1 MFCSHCGH
9 DNPRDYRFCGMC
21 GAVMEKPS
29 PPPARPDVYPQPP
42 KPDAYPPPQPERPD
56 SPPPSKAPEFSAS
69 RSISGPSFLG
79 LDSPASAEGSYLLDD
94 EPGAG
99 RGRAVALLLIVAVVA
114 VGWWQ
119 VRKHGGMS
127 AVVASVRSMAGQHPA
142 AVGNTQGG
150 EGVPAD
156 RLNRSKAALQENA
169 TNDKASQSEDL
180 EVNDGKLVPKPGE
193 APAKSGTAD
202 AASQDSV
209 AASKDGQTKQQSQTS
224 GESSKTNSDEAAG
237 KKTSAD
243 DEESSS
249 SGSNSRGATEKA
261 SLKESSNKS
270 AAATSAAPKEVGET
284 SGSDASRRRASAVED
299 SQVASAEKYLY
310 GKGVRQD
317 CGRALSELR
326 PAADASNPK
335 ARTLLGAMYAT
346 GHCVPRNLPS
356 SYHWFALAL
365 REDPSNVWVERNLQ
379 NVWNQMN
386 ASERQQAT
394 QMK

>member
-1 MFCSHCGH
+1 MLCSHCGH
-9 DNPRDYRFCGMC
+9 DNPRAYHFCGMC
-21 GAVMEKPS
+21 GAAMEKPS
-29 PPPARPDVYPQPP
+29 PAPPPARPDVYPQPP
-42 KPDAYPPPQPERPD
+42 KPDAYPPPQPQRPE
-56 SPPPSKAPEFSAS
+56 SPPPSKVPEFSAS

-79 LDSPASAEGSYLLDD
+79 LDAAPSAESSYLLED

-99 RGRAVALLLIVAVVA
+99 RGRVVALLLLVAVGA

-119 VRKHGGMS
+119 VRERGGVS
-127 AVVASVRSMAGQHPA
+127 AVIASVRSMIGQHSAQPA
-142 AVGNTQGG
+142 GPQGG

-169 TNDKASQSEDL
+169 TDEKASQSEDL
-180 EVNDGKLVPKPGE
+180 EVKDGSLVPKPGE
-193 APAKSGTAD
+193 TAAKAGTSD
-202 AASQDSV
+202 AASQDSSS
-209 AASKDGQTKQQSQTS
+209 ASKDARAKPQSQPA
-224 GESSKTNSDEAAG
+224 GETGKTNADEAVG
-237 KKTSAD
+237 KKGSA

-249 SGSNSRGATEKA
+249 TGSNSRGATEQA

-270 AAATSAAPKEVGET
+270 SAAARKGGDET
-284 SGSDASRRRASAVED
+284 SVAEDASRRRASAVED
-299 SQVASAEKYLY
+299 SQVANAEKYLY

-317 CGRALSELR
+317 CGRALSALR
-326 PAADASNPK
+326 PAADDSNPK

-356 SYHWFALAL
+356 SYHWFAMAL
-365 REDPSNVWVERNLQ
+365 REDPNNVWVARNLQ
-379 NVWNQMN
+379 NVWNQMS

>member
-1 MFCSHCGH
+1 MLCSHCGH
-9 DNPRDYRFCGMC
+9 DNPRAYHFCGMC
-21 GAVMEKPS
+21 GAAMEKPS
-29 PPPARPDVYPQPP
+29 PAPPPARPDVYPQPP
-42 KPDAYPPPQPERPD
+42 KPDAYPPPQPQRPE
-56 SPPPSKAPEFSAS
+56 SPPPSKVPEFSAS

-79 LDSPASAEGSYLLDD
+79 LDAAPSAEGSYLLED

-99 RGRAVALLLIVAVVA
+99 RGRVALLLLVAVGA

-119 VRKHGGMS
+119 VRERGGVS
-127 AVVASVRSMAGQHPA
+127 AVIASVRSMIGQHSAQPA
-142 AVGNTQGG
+142 GPQGG

-169 TNDKASQSEDL
+169 TDEKASQSEDL
-180 EVNDGKLVPKPGE
+180 EVKDGSLVPKPGE
-193 APAKSGTAD
+193 TAAKAGTSD
-202 AASQDSV
+202 AASQDSSS
-209 AASKDGQTKQQSQTS
+209 ASKDARAKPQSQPS
-224 GESSKTNSDEAAG
+224 GETGKTNADEAVG
-237 KKTSAD
+237 KKGSA

-249 SGSNSRGATEKA
+249 TGSNSRGATEQA

-270 AAATSAAPKEVGET
+270 SAAARKGGDET
-284 SGSDASRRRASAVED
+284 SVAEDASRRRASAVED
-299 SQVASAEKYLY
+299 SQVANAEKYLY

-317 CGRALSELR
+317 CGRALSALR
-326 PAADASNPK
+326 PAADDSNPK

-356 SYHWFALAL
+356 SYHWFAMAL
-365 REDPSNVWVERNLQ
+365 REDPNNVWVARNLQ
-379 NVWNQMN
+379 NVWNQMS